1 MGHDIPAK
9 SRLFP
14 TIPITSPQFVY
25 RGSRQT
31 DVRVTFERTRIG
43 LGLSPERRRG
53 PGAPAD
59 RAGSDLVAPQSAR
72 RAEKLPVNRIGQ
84 QVHAIYAEAFA
95 VPLRALPRTSG
106 GE

>member
-25 RGSRQT
+25 RGARQT
-31 DVRVTFERTRIG
+31 DVRVSFERARIA
-43 LGLSPERRRG
+43 LGPSPERGRG

-59 RAGSDLVAPQSAR
+59 RP
-72 RAEKLPVNRIGQ
+72 
-84 QVHAIYAEAFA
+84 
-95 VPLRALPRTSG
+95 G

>member
-25 RGSRQT
+25 RGARQT
-31 DVRVTFERTRIG
+31 DVRVTFELARIG

-53 PGAPAD
+53 PGAPTD
-59 RAGSDLVAPQSAR
+59 RTGSELVARENPR
-72 RAEKLPVNRIGQ
+72 GE
-84 QVHAIYAEAFA
+84 FA
-95 VPLRALPRTSG
+95 VALRASRRT
-106 GE
+106 

>member
-31 DVRVTFERTRIG
+31 DVRVTFERARSVV
-43 LGLSPERRRG
+43 LFSAPLNER
-53 PGAPAD
+53 
-59 RAGSDLVAPQSAR
+59 
-72 RAEKLPVNRIGQ
+72 NWI
-84 QVHAIYAEAFA
+84 
-95 VPLRALPRTSG
+95 
-106 GE
+106 

>member
-25 RGSRQT
+25 RGARQT
-31 DVRVTFERTRIG
+31 DVRVTFELARIG

-59 RAGSDLVAPQSAR
+59 RAGSDLVAPEI
-72 RAEKLPVNRIGQ
+72 RAASSRWG
-84 QVHAIYAEAFA
+84 
-95 VPLRALPRTSG
+95 
-106 GE
+106 

>member
-25 RGSRQT
+25 RGARQT
-31 DVRVTFERTRIG
+31 DVRVTFDLARTG
-43 LGLSPERRRG
+43 LGLSPKPRRG

-59 RAGSDLVAPQSAR
+59 CPGSDLVAPEI
-72 RAEKLPVNRIGQ
+72 RA
-84 QVHAIYAEAFA
+84 A
-95 VPLRALPRTSG
+95 S
-106 GE
+106 

>member
-25 RGSRQT
+25 RGARQT
-31 DVRVTFERTRIG
+31 DVRVTFELARIG
-43 LGLSPERRRG
+43 LGLSPERRRR

-59 RAGSDLVAPQSAR
+59 RAGSDLVAPEI
-72 RAEKLPVNRIGQ
+72 RAASSR
-84 QVHAIYAEAFA
+84 
-95 VPLRALPRTSG
+95 
-106 GE
+106 